1 MRVFTFLGHTF
12 ELTSGCS
19 SPNPGLCREYKAKG
33 ISYLHTCDMKM
44 WICIDNK
51 EWYRIERPIEFF
63 EYAELAETEDELF
76 GFLETLSND
85 FGVKR
90 MVEKGVLPEQP
101 Q

>member
-1 MRVFTFLGHTF
+1 MRIFTFLGHTF

-33 ISYLHTCDMKM
+33 ISYLHTNDMKM

-51 EWYRIERPIEFF
+51 EWYRIERPIPFF

-76 GFLETLSND
+76 DFLETLSCD
-85 FGVKR
+85 FKVKR
-90 MVEKGVLPEQP
+90 MVEKGILPEQP
-101 Q
+101 